1 MSNAL
6 YSIINTELLKAGEA
20 KILITDL
27 SIQRGYGIFDFF
39 KIINHQPCYLQWHL
53 ERFYQS
59 AAAMRLPVDAGI
71 TQLEAMIF
79 QLMTKNNLPDSGIK
93 ITLTGG
99 YAEDGYSISKPNL
112 LITQNPLVL
121 SKQISSTG
129 ARLVTYDHQR
139 QLPQVK
145 TIDYLQA
152 IYLQPFIKENN
163 ADDVLYCHHGEV
175 RECPRSN
182 FFIVTAAD
190 EIITPAKEILGGI
203 TRKRILD
210 LEGFNIKEAA
220 VTMEALATAKEA
232 FITSTTKNV
241 LPVVSINGKA
251 VGNGKPGKITTEIY
265 NAVVN

>member
-1 MSNAL
+1 M
-6 YSIINTELLKAGEA
+6 YSMINGELLTTKEA
-20 KILITDL
+20 KISITDL

-39 KIINHQPCYLQWHL
+39 KIENHQPCYLQWHL

-59 AAAMRLPVDAGI
+59 AEAMRLPVDVSLSE
-71 TQLEAMIF
+71 LEAMIF
-79 QLMTKNNLPDSGIK
+79 QLMSKNDLPDSGIK

-99 YAEDGYSISKPNL
+99 YSEDGYSISKPNL

-121 SKQISSTG
+121 NKTISPTG
-129 ARLVTYDHQR
+129 TRLVTYDHQR

-152 IYLQPFIKENN
+152 IYLQPFIKEHH
-163 ADDVLYCHHGEV
+163 ADDVLYCHQGEM

-190 EIITPAKEILGGI
+190 EIITPANEILRGI

-210 LEGFNIKEAA
+210 LKGFGIKEAPI
-220 VTMEALATAKEA
+220 TLEQLATAKEA
-232 FITSTTKNV
+232 FITSTTKNI
-241 LPVVSINGKA
+241 LPVVNINSKTI
-251 VGNGKPGKITTEIY
+251 GNGKPGKITTEIY
-265 NAVVN
+265 NAVVGSSY